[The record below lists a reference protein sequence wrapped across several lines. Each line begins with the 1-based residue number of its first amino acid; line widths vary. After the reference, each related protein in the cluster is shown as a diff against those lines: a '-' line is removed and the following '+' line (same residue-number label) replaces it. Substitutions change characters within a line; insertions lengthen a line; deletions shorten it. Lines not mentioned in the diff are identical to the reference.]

1 MSSLQ
6 VVLVVVALIALV
18 SVALAMPG
26 YGGYVRP
33 SYHGSSHGFHGS
45 SHGSSLGGYGSHS
58 SFGSRGSYGYR
69 QPVYS
74 SHGYRQR
81 W

>member
-1 MSSLQ
+1 MSSLRA
-6 VVLVVVALIALV
+6 VLVVVALIALV
-18 SVALAMPG
+18 SVAFAMPG

-45 SHGSSLGGYGSHS
+45 SHGFHGSSHGSYGSH
-58 SFGSRGSYGYR
+58 GSVGYGR
-69 QPVYS
+69 PS
-74 SHGYRQR
+74 IGYNRPYGHR